1 MKHKRDVEVFSFLVI
16 ISTGCNSKTNVY
28 MHMFHFDMLP
38 ILKTKA
44 LTTQIHP
51 RYLKTFFC
59 NYVKYFTE
67 SKTMSYSIILIYKM
81 NEIEILDMIYWCL
94 KNRTV
99 VLWKRC
105 LLCKKVA

>member
-16 ISTGCNSKTNVY
+16 ISTGCSSKTNLY
-28 MHMFHFDMLP
+28 MHMFQFDMLP

-59 NYVKYFTE
+59 NYVKYVIG
-67 SKTMSYSIILIYKM
+67 SKTISYSILLINKM
-81 NEIEILDMIYWCL
+81 NEVNEKECYLLQIYL
-94 KNRTV
+94 KY
-99 VLWKRC
+99 
-105 LLCKKVA
+105 